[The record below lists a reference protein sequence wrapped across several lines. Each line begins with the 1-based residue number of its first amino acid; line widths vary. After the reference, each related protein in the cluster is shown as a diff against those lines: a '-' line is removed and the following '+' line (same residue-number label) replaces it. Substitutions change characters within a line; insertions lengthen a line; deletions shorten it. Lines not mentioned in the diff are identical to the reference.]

1 MNLEQKIMADLKTAM
16 LAKDEKTVRSLRA
29 IKAAIILAK
38 TSEGAGG
45 EIKEEEEIK
54 LLQKLVKQ
62 RKDSLEIYQQQNRPD
77 LAQKEQEE
85 IEVIEKFLPK
95 QISGEELKA
104 IIATII
110 AETGASSP
118 ADMGKVMGVATKQL
132 AGKAEGK
139 AISTLVKEYWRS
151 RDAVIGTFFYNMII
165 DILVLIFL
173 VMAVIKGLRRG
184 LIVAVF
190 SIFAFIAGIAAA
202 MKLSVVVAGYL
213 KDSVNISAKWL
224 PFISFA
230 VVFIGVVCWCDG
242 RPVY

>member
-1 MNLEQKIMADLKTAM
+1 MNLEQKIMGELKTAM

-118 ADMGKVMGVATKQL
+118 ADMGKVMGAATKQL

-139 AISTLVKEYWRS
+139 AISTLVKE
-151 RDAVIGTFFYNMII
+151 
-165 DILVLIFL
+165 LL
-173 VMAVIKGLRRG
+173 
-184 LIVAVF
+184 
-190 SIFAFIAGIAAA
+190 
-202 MKLSVVVAGYL
+202 
-213 KDSVNISAKWL
+213 AK
-224 PFISFA
+224 
-230 VVFIGVVCWCDG
+230 
-242 RPVY
+242 